1 MENIFEKGCLV
12 QLSSGV
18 WGASR
23 KIKSDKLNG
32 IANSPEWLTASKKLV
47 DPESLKPVKKVVNSA
62 RTYLVSISLPFP
74 IHGMAFVPKDLIE
87 TVDTELNAYKERFNE
102 EVERFMLDYDQLRSI
117 AMNYLGDLFSEADYP
132 VDLRKKFSFAWRF
145 VILDVP
151 NGNVGLLS
159 PEVYAREKEKFIQ
172 TMEEARQL
180 AVDSLREEFGSM
192 VERLTERFTNGPDGK
207 PKVFKNATVE
217 SFYDFFETFKQR
229 NIFNDTG
236 LAELVERAQA
246 ILGGNSAEN
255 IRSNTSVKERI
266 GAQMASVEISMAELF
281 EMPRRKIVLN

>member
-12 QLSSGV
+12 QLSSSV

-23 KIKSDKLNG
+23 KITSDKLNG
-32 IANSPEWLTASKKLV
+32 IANSSEWLTASKKLV

-62 RTYLVSISLPFP
+62 RTYLTGASLPFP

-87 TVDTELNAYKERFNE
+87 TVDTELQGFKERFTE
-102 EVERFMLDYDQLRSI
+102 EVEQFMMDYDQLRVI

-132 VDLRKKFSFAWRF
+132 VDLEKKFSFAWRF

-151 NGNVGLLS
+151 NGNVGVLS
-159 PEVYAREKEKFIQ
+159 PQVYAREKEKFIQ

-180 AVDSLREEFGSM
+180 AVESLREEFGSM
-192 VERLTERFTNGPDGK
+192 VERLTERFSNGPDGK

-236 LAELVERAQA
+236 LAELVDRAQA
-246 ILGGNSAEN
+246 ILGGNSAEH
-255 IRSNTSVKERI
+255 IRSNESVKDRI
-266 GAQMASVEISMAELF
+266 GTQMASVEASMAELF